1 MKHTHTLYIYI
12 FFSIYRYKSYYPLKK
27 TWQRAVLHRQIN
39 TDIQV
44 CLFTA
49 VCETSSSL
57 ALISAEPIVG
67 DVVVCIYTC
76 VLRLHRFAIRVWKW
90 ADHVGLGAKK
100 ILKRRLSELWKQEN
114 SICLHWQ
121 NTSYCV
127 SMVSKL
133 NTIIAT
139 TTQPPKTH

>member
-1 MKHTHTLYIYI
+1 MAE
-12 FFSIYRYKSYYPLKK
+12 SS
-27 TWQRAVLHRQIN
+27 LHRQIN

-76 VLRLHRFAIRVWKW
+76 VLRLHRFAIR
-90 ADHVGLGAKK
+90 A
-100 ILKRRLSELWKQEN
+100 
-114 SICLHWQ
+114 
-121 NTSYCV
+121 
-127 SMVSKL
+127 
-133 NTIIAT
+133 
-139 TTQPPKTH
+139 